1 MMRIQVS
8 LPVYN
13 NYKLM
18 INYEGKIILLVII
31 KIEHFYIKYFFI

>member
-1 MMRIQVS
+1 
-8 LPVYN
+8 
-13 NYKLM
+13 M